1 MTVDLAV
8 RNESNHP
15 RLYRRD
21 VLERLAARVCDG
33 ENVTGRVEV
42 SVLFCGDPFMRE
54 LNKTYRHEDKPTD
67 VLSFEQDAGPGDAR
81 TLGDIAISLDT
92 VMRRCRNDRD
102 AARAEVRLLFCHG
115 LLHLIGYDH
124 GTEKETANMTER
136 QARYLGVSLDDA
148 WIAGKSAEG
157 A

>member
-8 RNESNHP
+8 RNESKHP

-21 VLERLAARVCDG
+21 VLERLAARVCAG
-33 ENVTGRVEV
+33 EDMTGRVEV

-67 VLSFEQDAGPGDAR
+67 VLSFEQEEGPGEPR

-92 VMRRCRNDRD
+92 VMRRCGNDRD

-124 GTEKETANMTER
+124 GTKKETAEMTAR
-136 QARYLGVSLDDA
+136 QARYLNVPVDEA
-148 WIAGKSAEG
+148 WIACKSAEG